1 MTTNDLSKLFKSIR
15 EENLSRGMLEQYEQQ
30 LSGTYAEMMVEIG
43 SLKKEK
49 ALFILERTNPE
60 TPDVKIKRLFDGNPN
75 GQRLIELE
83 ANVKA
88 VGTMMRSIRSR
99 IYQSY

>member
-1 MTTNDLSKLFKSIR
+1 MNTLAEILKSVR
-15 EENLSRGMLEQYEQQ
+15 EENLSRGALEKYEQALAGIYADYMLE
-30 LSGTYAEMMVEIG
+30 IG
-43 SLKKEK
+43 ALKKER

-60 TPDVKIKRLFDGNPN
+60 TPDVKIKRLWDAGTP

-88 VGTMMRSIRSR
+88 VSTMTRSVRSR
-99 IYQSY
+99 IYQSPY